1 MSAGRLVVAPL
12 VGVLLAATGVAVDD
26 REAAAAPPTAP
37 WSARATG
44 TVAAV
49 GVQAVGID
57 LADVGL
63 ASSDSLTSSQ
73 TVPRS
78 RSESANLQAAVLGL
92 PILRSTTS
100 QVAPPDPGDAQTG
113 SLLAVNALGIGLGAL
128 TTRNEANWSG
138 DGACV
143 TTGPVTDTLTQT
155 AGVGVAPLGI
165 NLLSTGIA
173 ATRGAT
179 SLVPTAAGSLNH
191 AVRSQATGTVTG
203 VSVLGGAVQ
212 VGVAGTATLGSTA
225 TGTAG
230 GASVSY
236 QAPLITVG
244 SAQGTVS
251 LVPGQSTS
259 VDLGAVGAVTV
270 TAGLVSRTEAA
281 DGRSATGSVTVLTI
295 AVRAGPAIAP
305 LARATVGLLPLQTQ
319 ATAPAG
325 GIDCPPPPPVIATPS
340 EGALVS
346 TATPAVTGTGV
357 PGALVDLVL
366 DGATVATGVPVA
378 ADGTWSWT
386 PAAPLAQGPHTLT
399 ARQSVAGVA
408 SVPSPPRTFTVDSL
422 APAAPVVLLP
432 ANGSSTSDRT
442 PTVSGTAE
450 PGSTVT
456 VVVDGTPVGTT
467 TASGT
472 GTWSI
477 DVPAELADGPH
488 TAQATATDAAGNVS
502 VPSNTNGYTV
512 DATAP
517 EPPVVVVPADG
528 SSTADTTPTY
538 SGTAEAGST
547 VTVVVDGAPV
557 GTTTAAPGGSWT
569 LTPATTL
576 ASGSHTVQATA
587 TDALGNVSA
596 PSAPNEFLVDTA
608 PPSAPVVL
616 TPPDGS
622 VTTDT
627 TPTVTGTAEPL
638 STVTVLVDDVAVGT
652 TQADGAGGWSLVV
665 PAPLADGAHTARATA
680 TDAAGN
686 VSPSSASVDFTVD
699 TTATGAP
706 VVVTPANGSV
716 TDDTT
721 PTYSGTGETG
731 STVTV
736 VVDGTAVGTA
746 PVAAGG
752 TWTLTPATPL
762 AEGLHAV
769 WATATDGAGNVSP
782 VSNTNAFTVDTVA
795 PAAPVVVTP
804 ADGSVTSD
812 TTPVLAGT
820 AEPGSQVTV
829 VVDGVAVGV
838 VPADGSGAW
847 TLTSGELAS
856 GPHTVQATA
865 TDEAGNVSPPSA
877 TNAFTVDA
885 APPAAPVVTA
895 PADGA
900 TTADT
905 TPTVTGTAEPGTT
918 VTVTVDGAVVGTAP
932 VDGSG
937 AWTLTV
943 AVPLAEGP
951 HTVQATAADAAGN
964 ASPPS
969 APNTFTVDTAAPAA
983 PVVTSP
989 ADGSVTADSTPTYAG
1004 TAEPGSTVTVSV
1016 DGAAAG
1022 TTTADGTTGAWTLT
1036 PATPLADGPHAVLAT
1051 ATDAA
1056 GNPSPPSAE
1065 NAFTVDTAPPAA
1077 PVVVAPPNGST
1088 TSDSTPTIAGTAE
1101 PGATVTVRLDG
1112 ATLGTTTA
1120 SGTGSWSVTPST
1132 PLADGP
1138 HTASATATDAAGST
1152 SPPSATTTFTVD
1164 TTAPAPP
1171 VVVTPADGSTT
1182 TDQTPTVSGTA
1193 EPGSTVTVLV
1203 DGTPVGTTPADGT
1216 GAWSLEVP
1224 APLTEGPHEVSAT
1237 ATDGTGNTSPES
1249 AASTVTVDSG
1259 APAPPVVTT
1268 PADGSATS
1276 DATPAYAGTA
1286 EPGTTVTVLVDGVAV
1301 GTTPADA
1308 ATGAWTLTQVV
1319 PLVPGPHT
1327 VAATAADGAG
1337 NTSPPSAANTF
1348 VVTPPPPPP
1357 PPVVVV
1363 PADGS
1368 VTADSTPAV
1377 SGTSQPGTT
1386 VTVSVDGVPVGTAP
1400 ADGLGA
1406 WTLAATT
1413 PLADGPHVVTAVA
1426 SQATG
1431 APSLPSAP
1439 STFTV
1444 DTAAPAAPV
1453 VTAPA
1458 AGSVVPTATPVVGG
1472 TAEPGSTVAVVVDGA
1487 PVGSTT
1493 ADGSGS
1499 WTLPLTTPLADGAH
1513 TVAATA
1519 TDAAGNASLPSS
1531 TNAFTVDTV
1540 GPPAPVVVSPAVGQV
1555 TGDSTPTVTGTAE
1568 AGTTVTVV
1576 VDGAPVG
1583 TTTAD
1588 GTGAWSFDVP
1598 TALADGAHAVR
1609 ATATDAAGN
1618 VSPASS
1624 TNVFTVDTGVPAAP
1638 TVVSPANGSV
1648 TGDSTPTV
1656 AGTAEPASTVTV
1668 LVDGTPVGT
1677 TTADGLGGWSLDLP
1691 TALADGPH
1699 TVAATA
1705 TDAAGNVSPA
1715 SATNAFAV
1723 DTGAPVVPVITA
1735 PADGTA
1741 TADTTPTV
1749 QGTAEPGSTVT
1760 VLVDG
1765 APVGTTTAD
1774 GTGAWTLPI
1783 PVPLAEGPHELT
1795 ARGTDAAGNTSPP
1808 SAAVTL
1814 VVDTTAPAVPVVTT
1828 PADGSVTGD
1837 TTPDLGGTAEP
1848 GATVTVEVD
1857 GAPLGTT
1864 TADGT
1869 GAWTLPLPTPLAD
1882 GPHEVVATATDAAGN
1897 TSPPS
1902 APSTVTVDSS
1912 LPAAPVVTAPADGS
1926 TTDDATPAISGTAEP
1941 GATVTVEV
1949 DGTVVG
1955 TTTADGTGAWTV
1967 TPTVPLGLGEHEVV
1981 ATATDA
1987 AGNES
1992 APSAPVSFTVVAGA
2006 VPPPVIVSPADG
2018 SVTSDRTPEITGTGV
2033 PGAVVTLVWDGQV
2046 YGTTAVVGPDG
2057 TWRIPVTASQADGWH
2072 TLQAFQT
2079 NPLTGQGSVLS
2090 AVSDLLV
2097 DATAPSAPTIV
2108 SPADGSSTT
2117 DRTPQVRGTG
2127 EPGATVTVS
2136 VDGVVVGT
2144 AVVGADGTWTLD
2156 LPRALAVA
2164 GHVLSVVQT
2173 DAAGNASPAA
2183 VSDFTVVAAGGGAG
2197 GGGGG
2202 GGAGRDAGDRADLP
2216 RTGTDPVDA
2225 LLASLVLVLGGALLL
2240 RAQGVRRR
2248 RGA

>member
-1 MSAGRLVVAPL
+1 MSAGRLLVAPL
-12 VGVLLAATGVAVDD
+12 VGALLAATGVAVDD
-26 REAAAAPPTAP
+26 RSAAAAPPTAP

-63 ASSDSLTSSQ
+63 ASSDALTSSQ

-92 PILRSTTS
+92 PILRSTTG

-143 TTGPVTDTLTQT
+143 TSGPITDTLTQT

-165 NLLSTGIA
+165 NLLSTGVS
-173 ATRGAT
+173 ATRGTT

-191 AVRSQATGTVTG
+191 AVRSQATGTLTG

-212 VGVAGTATLGSTA
+212 VGVAGTATLSSTA
-225 TGTAG
+225 TGAAG

-378 ADGTWSWT
+378 ANGTWSWT
-386 PAAPLAQGPHTLT
+386 PAAPLAQGPHTVT

-408 SVPSPPRTFTVDSL
+408 SVLSPPRTFTVDSL

-432 ANGSSTSDRT
+432 ANGSSTADRT

-472 GTWSI
+472 GTWSL
-477 DVPAELADGPH
+477 DAPAELADGPH

-502 VPSNTNGYTV
+502 GPSNTNAFTV

-517 EPPVVVVPADG
+517 EAPVVVAPADG
-528 SSTADTTPTY
+528 SSTADATPTY

-557 GTTTAAPGGSWT
+557 GTAPVGAEGTWT
-569 LTPATTL
+569 LTPATPL
-576 ASGSHTVQATA
+576 ASGPHTVQATA

-596 PSAPNEFLVDTA
+596 PSAPNAFVVDTA
-608 PPSAPVVL
+608 PPPAPVVL

-638 STVTVLVDDVAVGT
+638 STVTVLVDDVAIGT
-652 TQADGAGGWSLVV
+652 TQADGSGDWSLVV
-665 PAPLADGAHTARATA
+665 PAPLADGDHTARATA

-686 VSPSSASVDFTVD
+686 VSPSSAAVVFTVD

-721 PTYSGTGETG
+721 PTYSGTGEVG

-736 VVDGTAVGTA
+736 VVDGAAVGTA

-812 TTPVLAGT
+812 TTPQLAGT

-847 TLTSGELAS
+847 TLTSGELAG
-856 GPHTVQATA
+856 GPHTVQATSA
-865 TDEAGNVSPPSA
+865 DAAGNVSPVSN
-877 TNAFTVDA
+877 TNGFVVDA
-885 APPAAPVVTA
+885 DPPPAPAVTA
-895 PADGA
+895 PADGT
-900 TTADT
+900 TTADS

-943 AVPLAEGP
+943 AVPLADGP
-951 HTVQATAADAAGN
+951 HTVQATAADGAGN
-964 ASPPS
+964 TSPPS
-969 APNTFTVDTAAPAA
+969 ATNTFTVDTAAPAA
-983 PVVTSP
+983 PVVTAP
-989 ADGSVTADSTPTYAG
+989 ADASVTADSTPTYTG
-1004 TAEPGSTVTVSV
+1004 TAEPGSSVTVSV
-1016 DGAAAG
+1016 DGAAVG
-1022 TTTADGTTGAWTLT
+1022 TVTADATTGAWTLT
-1036 PATPLADGPHAVLAT
+1036 PAAPLADGPHAVAAT
-1051 ATDAA
+1051 AVDAA
-1056 GNPSPPSAE
+1056 GSPSPPSAT
-1065 NAFTVDTAPPAA
+1065 NTFTVDTAAPAA

-1101 PGATVTVRLDG
+1101 PGATVTVQLDG

-1120 SGTGSWSVTPST
+1120 SGTGSWSVTPAA

-1138 HTASATATDAAGST
+1138 HTVSATATDAAGTT
-1152 SPPSATTTFTVD
+1152 SPASATTTFTVD

-1171 VVVTPADGSTT
+1171 VVVAPADGSTT

-1203 DGTPVGTTPADGT
+1203 DRVAVGTTPADGT
-1216 GAWSLEVP
+1216 GAWSLVTP
-1224 APLTEGPHEVSAT
+1224 TPLTEGPHEVSAT
-1237 ATDGTGNTSPES
+1237 ATDGSGNTSPES
-1249 AASTVTVDSG
+1249 PASTVTVDSG

-1276 DATPAYAGTA
+1276 DTTPAYAGTA
-1286 EPGTTVTVLVDGVAV
+1286 EPGTNVTVLVDGVAV

-1308 ATGAWTLTQVV
+1308 VTGAWGLTQPL

-1327 VAATAADGAG
+1327 VAATASDGVG
-1337 NTSPPSAANTF
+1337 STSPPSPANTF

-1357 PPVVVV
+1357 PPVVVA

-1368 VTADSTPAV
+1368 VTGDSTPGV
-1377 SGTSQPGTT
+1377 TGTSQPGTT
-1386 VTVSVDGVPVGTAP
+1386 VTVSIDGTPVGTAA

-1406 WTLAATT
+1406 WTLETTT
-1413 PLADGPHVVTAVA
+1413 PLADGPRTVTAVA
-1426 SQATG
+1426 SQPTG
-1431 APSLPSAP
+1431 TPSLPSAP

-1444 DTAAPAAPV
+1444 DTTPPAPPA
-1453 VTAPA
+1453 VTAP
-1458 AGSVVPTATPVVGG
+1458 GSVVPTATPVVGG

-1487 PVGSTT
+1487 PVGATT

-1499 WTLPLTTPLADGAH
+1499 WTLPLTTPLADGPH

-1519 TDAAGNASLPSS
+1519 TDVAGNASTASS
-1531 TNAFTVDTV
+1531 TIDFTVDTV

-1576 VDGAPVG
+1576 VDGVAVG
-1583 TTTAD
+1583 TTTAG
-1588 GTGAWSFDVP
+1588 GTGTWSLDVP
-1598 TALADGAHAVR
+1598 TPLADGAHAVR

-1624 TNVFTVDTGVPAAP
+1624 TNVFTVDTGIPAAP
-1638 TVVSPANGSV
+1638 AVVSPADGSV

-1656 AGTAEPASTVTV
+1656 AGTAEPTSTVTV
-1668 LVDGTPVGT
+1668 LVDGAPVGT
-1677 TTADGLGGWSLDLP
+1677 TNADGTGAWSLEVP

-1705 TDAAGNVSPA
+1705 TDAAGNASPA
-1715 SATNAFAV
+1715 SATNGFTV
-1723 DTGAPVVPVITA
+1723 DTGAPVVPVITS
-1735 PADGTA
+1735 PADGAA

-1765 APVGTTTAD
+1765 TPVGTTTAD
-1774 GTGAWTLPI
+1774 GTGAWTLPL
-1783 PVPLAEGPHELT
+1783 PVPLAEGSHELT
-1795 ARGTDAAGNTSPP
+1795 ATGTDAAGNTSPP
-1808 SAAVTL
+1808 SAAVTV
-1814 VVDTTAPAVPVVTT
+1814 VVDTTPPAAPVVTT

-1837 TTPDLGGTAEP
+1837 STPDVGGTAEP

-1857 GAPLGTT
+1857 GVPVGTT

-1912 LPAAPVVTAPADGS
+1912 LPAAPVVTTPADGS

-1955 TTTADGTGAWTV
+1955 TTTADGTGAWTL

-2018 SVTSDRTPEITGTGV
+2018 SVISDRTPEVSGTGL

-2046 YGTTAVVGPDG
+2046 YGTAVVAADG
-2057 TWRIPVTASQADGWH
+2057 TWRIPVTAVQADGWH

-2079 NPLTGQGSVLS
+2079 LPLTGQGSVLS
-2090 AVSDLLV
+2090 ARSDVLV
-2097 DATAPSAPTIV
+2097 DATAPAAPTIV

-2127 EPGATVTVS
+2127 EPGATVTVR

-2156 LPRALAVA
+2156 LSRALTVA

-2173 DAAGNASPAA
+2173 DAAGNVSPEA
-2183 VSDFTVVAAGGGAG
+2183 VADFAVVAASG

-2202 GGAGRDAGDRADLP
+2202 GGGRDARDRSDLP

-2225 LLASLVLVLGGALLL
+2225 LLASLVLVLGGAVLL
-2240 RAQGVRRR
+2240 RPQRARRR